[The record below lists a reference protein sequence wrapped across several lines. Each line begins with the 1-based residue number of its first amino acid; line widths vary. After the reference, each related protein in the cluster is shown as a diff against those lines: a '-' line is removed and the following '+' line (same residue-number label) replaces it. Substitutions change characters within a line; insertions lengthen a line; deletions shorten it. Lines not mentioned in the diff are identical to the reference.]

1 MWTTTDIA
9 TLLEKNGLWK
19 TKIEKQSLI
28 ITNEDNVTAYLAV
41 SGDQILIEALLFQ
54 AQQVINEDIL
64 NKEILRTHKLFPL
77 TSIGINTIQNQDYYV
92 AFGALSSQSKAES
105 IVIEISTLFQN
116 IEIFIDLYQEHLK

>member
-54 AQQVINEDIL
+54 AQRVSNEDTL

>member
-54 AQQVINEDIL
+54 AQRVINEDIL